1 MTEKVT
7 AQKKLQR
14 RVNRI
19 AGQIGGVQ
27 RMVEEERYC
36 VDILHQI
43 AAIRSA
49 LDSLGVELLTN
60 HLESCVIGHGSGSEH
75 QCAQPLTKE
84 QLLAEVQ
91 KVISHFLK

>member
-1 MTEKVT
+1 MTDKVT

-19 AGQIGGVQ
+19 AGQIGGIQ
-27 RMVEEERYC
+27 RMVEEQRYC
-36 VDILHQI
+36 VDILNQI
-43 AAIRSA
+43 AAVRSA
-49 LDSLGVELLTN
+49 LDSLGVELLTS

-75 QCAQPLTKE
+75 HCAQPLNKE

-91 KVISHFLK
+91 KVISQFLK